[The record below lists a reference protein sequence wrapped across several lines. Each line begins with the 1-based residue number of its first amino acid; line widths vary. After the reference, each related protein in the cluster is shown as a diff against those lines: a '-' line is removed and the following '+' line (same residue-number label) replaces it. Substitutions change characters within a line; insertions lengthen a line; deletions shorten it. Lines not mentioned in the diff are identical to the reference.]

1 MLDEFMAF
9 ELPEDIKQEY
19 GVDLT
24 AEIKQKIVGGNI
36 TKLYGID
43 TEAKRAKLENDEI
56 AQRKRAY
63 HAEAARNGSA
73 PSAPPVDGP
82 GPTAPELIER

>member
-24 AEIKQKIVGGNI
+24 AEIKEKIIGGNI
-36 TKLYGID
+36 VRLYGID
-43 TEAKRAKLENDEI
+43 TEAKRVKIENDELS
-56 AQRKRAY
+56 QRKRAY
-63 HAEAARNGSA
+63 HAEFEKNGSA
-73 PSAPPVDGP
+73 PSAPPADGP
-82 GPTAPELIER
+82 GPTAPELIKR

>member
-9 ELPEDIKQEY
+9 ELPADIKQEY

-24 AEIKQKIVGGNI
+24 PEIKAKIVGGNI

-43 TEAKRAKLENDEI
+43 TDAKRTKIENDEL

-63 HAEAARNGSA
+63 HAEAQRNGA
-73 PSAPPVDGP
+73 GPSAPPVDGP
-82 GPTAPELIER
+82 GPTAPELVKR